1 MRVHSAVALSRAAE
15 PAMIRSAAEAFL
27 VAIQTQTD
35 EQGPPAKVH
44 RQDGDL
50 RNVQIIGPIDLL
62 AAIRVAVATLRVAS
76 DEMEEAGSA
85 YVDQSQHIEVDG
97 IWTAMMDAA
106 LRPGGAR

>member
-1 MRVHSAVALSRAAE
+1 
-15 PAMIRSAAEAFL
+15 MIRSAAEAFL
-27 VAIQTQTD
+27 AAVQTQAD
-35 EQGPPAKVH
+35 ERGATAKVH

-50 RNVQIIGPIDLL
+50 RDVQIIGSIDVL

-85 YVDQSQHIEVDG
+85 YVDQSQHVEVDG

-106 LRPGGAR
+106 LRPGSAR